1 MKTANRW
8 TNVVGIFFAL
18 MFTGCNTMRSA
29 KSGLESSKAF
39 ERKFNAKRTRLRLNR
54 SLRRRAENWWAA
66 RMYILYT
73 TERVFYSSKRNSC
86 ICMLRAFYVVKGK
99 GFYDILT
106 IDALTK
112 EDLGSRSYSG
122 DEGNNIAKD
131 VEDKVKSLE

>member
-1 MKTANRW
+1 MQHYALCKVGPRVFKGFRKKVQCETYATKTEQEFKEAGREL
-8 TNVVGIFFAL
+8 VG
-18 MFTGCNTMRSA
+18 GKND
-29 KSGLESSKAF
+29 
-39 ERKFNAKRTRLRLNR
+39 
-54 SLRRRAENWWAA
+54 
-66 RMYILYT
+66 ILYT